1 MKSGRSFCSIP
12 IFRKNC
18 ARFWPLCGGFF
29 LLLTVY
35 VLRFADGGPG
45 MASSPAANFLDS
57 VNGMMIAWLPLYGLM
72 CGVLFL
78 GYLFQTGSTQAYH
91 SMPLR
96 RGTLLG
102 TAILSGLV
110 FLLAPL
116 ALAAALAY
124 LLIPGCTTE
133 PLEWAAV
140 LGIVSFYAFALSCL
154 SAVLTGTR
162 PGAVLVF
169 VVFNRRAQSG
179 GHGKGGCIAPSA
191 GPGISRYGVAV
202 ALPTHHAFGAG
213 RCGGGTFC
221 PPPLAIPSCRGRRGL
236 GVAWPGVVF
245 VPPPEK

>member
-1 MKSGRSFCSIP
+1 MSWEVSAMKSGRAFCSIP

-45 MASSPAANFLDS
+45 MTSSPAANFLDS

-133 PLEWAAV
+133 PL
-140 LGIVSFYAFALSCL
+140 
-154 SAVLTGTR
+154 
-162 PGAVLVF
+162 
-169 VVFNRRAQSG
+169 
-179 GHGKGGCIAPSA
+179 
-191 GPGISRYGVAV
+191 
-202 ALPTHHAFGAG
+202 
-213 RCGGGTFC
+213 
-221 PPPLAIPSCRGRRGL
+221 
-236 GVAWPGVVF
+236 
-245 VPPPEK
+245 